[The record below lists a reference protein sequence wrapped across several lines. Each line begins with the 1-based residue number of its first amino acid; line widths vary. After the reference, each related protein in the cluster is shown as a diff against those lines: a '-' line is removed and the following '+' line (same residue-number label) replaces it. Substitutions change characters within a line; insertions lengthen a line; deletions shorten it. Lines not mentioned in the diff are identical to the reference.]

1 MTLKNLTEYQVRFL
15 QGMADGTRLR
25 IIKALREREKTVTQ
39 LVTELGGSQ
48 ANISGHL
55 RTLKESGILKSRQE
69 GKYVFY
75 SLRDE
80 TINEFLSYMEEM
92 LFKLRQKA
100 IMEGI

>member
-1 MTLKNLTEYQVRFL
+1 LTLKNLTEFQVRFL
-15 QGMADGTRLR
+15 QGMADRTRLR
-25 IIKALREREKTVTQ
+25 IIKALAGREKTVTQ
-39 LVTELGGSQ
+39 LVTELGSSQ

-80 TINEFLSYMEEM
+80 TIDEFLSYMEEM
-92 LFKLRQKA
+92 LFNLRQKA
-100 IMEGI
+100 ILEGT